1 MTDTVRTQAS
11 HDVDAG
17 VDYLPTELDHRSSGL
32 RDELQQVMSRVRPDD
47 LSTNEVAALLD
58 VLRPANCR
66 VVGGPANRPALRL
79 LGIGSEHPTP

>member
-1 MTDTVRTQAS
+1 MADTVPTQAS
-11 HDVDAG
+11 QDVDAG
-17 VDYLPTELDHRSSGL
+17 VDYLPTELDHRSSSL

-58 VLRPANCR
+58 VLRPANGR

-79 LGIGSEHPTP
+79 LGIGREHPTP